1 MKRGG
6 SYIQSPEWLNN
17 KEVTIKPKN
26 KIDDN
31 NCFQY
36 ALTVALNWTKIGKN
50 PRKISN
56 MKPFVDQYNCAGIDF
71 SLHSKDWEKFE
82 QNNKTIAL
90 NILYVPC
97 DTKEIRPAYISRYN
111 YKRNDQVIL
120 LMITDGKKWHYLA

>member
-6 SYIQSPEWLNN
+6 SYVQSPEWLSN

-31 NCFQY
+31 CFHY
-36 ALTVALNWTKIGKN
+36 ALTVALNWAKIGKN
-50 PRKISN
+50 LRKISN
-56 MKPFVDQYNCAGIDF
+56 IKPFVDQYNCEGIDF

-97 DTKEIRPAYISRYN
+97 DT
-111 YKRNDQVIL
+111 
-120 LMITDGKKWHYLA
+120 

>member
-1 MKRGG
+1 
-6 SYIQSPEWLNN
+6 
-17 KEVTIKPKN
+17 
-26 KIDDN
+26 
-31 NCFQY
+31 
-36 ALTVALNWTKIGKN
+36 
-50 PRKISN
+50 

-120 LMITDGKKWHYLA
+120 LMITDGKK